1 MNAGIASLAALLVLA
16 LLVLVLA
23 GRQLRRDHARL
34 HERSVALSA
43 SATRLQAVADAVTEA
58 VLMVDGEGQVTLANR
73 AAHRLFGATPGAL
86 TGCHIEQILPA
97 FRPGPGD
104 PPLGGSGPAQA
115 EVSAFRRDGTSFSA
129 QVDSRRVAESE
140 GRIVVVRD
148 MSEVRAQSEALTRQA
163 LHDSLT
169 GLPNERQ
176 FQEQLL
182 ARLQTAAARQAPFSI
197 FLLDLERFA
206 EVNERCGHGVGD
218 RLLTLVAERLR
229 QTLRATDIVARLGG
243 DDFAIIPGGDAT
255 PAASARIARQVLAA
269 FKETVTIDGHVLET
283 DLCIGIAN
291 FPDHGGDAATLMR
304 NAETARQAAKQAR
317 RGWIVYTPADDTS
330 EIEDRA
336 VRLAELRKALEN
348 QELELF
354 YQPVVRVADSALLA
368 VDATVR
374 WRHQRHGL
382 LTPDQFVPAAEQTD
396 IIRPLTRSILGLAL
410 QQQARWREQ
419 GHALRINVKIA
430 GRNVQDRQL
439 PRAVSSLLERW
450 TVPANSLS
458 ITVDENTTL
467 SMAAPVLHALAEKG
481 VGVALGDYGSDSA
494 SLLRLRGLPFTE
506 LRLDGSLVASARREG
521 VEAAAVRGI
530 VDLAH
535 ALNLTVIATGV
546 DDEATR
552 SAIQRLG
559 CDAARGQLWGEP
571 VPAGAVIPLLR
582 LLARQSRFPGLGRY
596 RPGASPPPRTEPAE
610 TG

>member
-1 MNAGIASLAALLVLA
+1 
-16 LLVLVLA
+16 
-23 GRQLRRDHARL
+23 
-34 HERSVALSA
+34 
-43 SATRLQAVADAVTEA
+43 
-58 VLMVDGEGQVTLANR
+58 
-73 AAHRLFGATPGAL
+73 
-86 TGCHIEQILPA
+86 
-97 FRPGPGD
+97 
-104 PPLGGSGPAQA
+104 
-115 EVSAFRRDGTSFSA
+115 
-129 QVDSRRVAESE
+129 
-140 GRIVVVRD
+140 
-148 MSEVRAQSEALTRQA
+148 
-163 LHDSLT
+163 
-169 GLPNERQ
+169 
-176 FQEQLL
+176 
-182 ARLQTAAARQAPFSI
+182 
-197 FLLDLERFA
+197 
-206 EVNERCGHGVGD
+206 
-218 RLLTLVAERLR
+218 
-229 QTLRATDIVARLGG
+229 
-243 DDFAIIPGGDAT
+243 
-255 PAASARIARQVLAA
+255 
-269 FKETVTIDGHVLET
+269 
-283 DLCIGIAN
+283 
-291 FPDHGGDAATLMR
+291 MR

-317 RGWIVYTPADDTS
+317 RGWTVYTPADDTS

-336 VRLAELRKALEN
+336 VRLAELRKALDN

-467 SMAAPVLHALAEKG
+467 SMAAPVLHALAENG
-481 VGVALGDYGSDSA
+481 VGVALGNYGSDSA

-552 SAIQRLG
+552 SAIQQLG
-559 CDAARGQLWGEP
+559 CDAARGRLWGEP

-582 LLARQSRFPGLGRY
+582 LLARQARFPGLGRY